1 MKCMMDLFWML
12 ITLDQT
18 IIHKTQSKYAII
30 FRNTSTQRKV
40 RYLGKFQQS
49 QEHMTLSMKFNT
61 TICNL
66 IVEGEGGLIGGLD
79 EQLKVYNMVEC

>member
-1 MKCMMDLFWML
+1 MKYMMDLFRML

-18 IIHKTQSKYAII
+18 IIHETQSKYAMI
-30 FRNTSTQRKV
+30 FRNTSILRKA

-66 IVEGEGGLIGGLD
+66 IIVEGGG
-79 EQLKVYNMVEC
+79 V